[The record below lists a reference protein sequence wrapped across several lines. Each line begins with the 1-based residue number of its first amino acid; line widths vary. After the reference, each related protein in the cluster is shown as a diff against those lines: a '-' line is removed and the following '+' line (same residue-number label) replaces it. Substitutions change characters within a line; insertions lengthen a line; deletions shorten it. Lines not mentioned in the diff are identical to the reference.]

1 MQNLLQTLGEFQM
14 DKRAQ
19 RVEGKYF
26 WDNGFRYGLI
36 ETKIEV
42 KIAERVFDGIH
53 YIGWLK
59 I

>member
-1 MQNLLQTLGEFQM
+1 M
-14 DKRAQ
+14 DERAQ

-26 WDNGFRYGLI
+26 WDNGFRYRLI

-53 YIGWLK
+53 YIEWLK